1 MIRST
6 CLFQS
11 QLRQLLKKIEDEVK
25 IKKKDKI
32 EKKKVAS
39 INFINFLNLF
49 NIAG

>member
-11 QLRQLLKKIEDEVK
+11 QLRQLLKKIEDEVEIK
-25 IKKKDKI
+25 IMMKLK
-32 EKKKVAS
+32 KKKVS
-39 INFINFLNLF
+39 INLINFLNLF

>member
-11 QLRQLLKKIEDEVK
+11 QLRQLLKKNEDEIQ
-25 IKKKDKI
+25 IKKMMKL
-32 EKKKVAS
+32 KKKIAS

>member
-11 QLRQLLKKIEDEVK
+11 QLRQLLKKIEDEVE
-25 IKKKDKI
+25 IKKMIKL
-32 EKKKVAS
+32 KKKIAS
-39 INFINFLNLF
+39 ISFINFLNLF